1 MDRPNSKGIEMVE
14 KDPIARI
21 KEIDAE
27 RAKLIDEAKKEALA
41 RAQHAISDLNAL
53 GFAYSLTQ
61 VSVGRKAA
69 GRKGAGQIQAEKPC
83 KICGFR
89 TRPPHDARKHRFSK
103 AKKRPFNA
111 KELTDLGLRKV

>member
-1 MDRPNSKGIEMVE
+1 MVE

-21 KEIDAE
+21 KELNAE
-27 RAKLIDEAKKEALA
+27 RSKLIDAAKREALEK
-41 RAQHAISDLNAL
+41 AQQAVADLNAL

-61 VSVGRKAA
+61 VSVGRKGA
-69 GRKGAGQIQAEKPC
+69 GRRKGTGHIQAHPC
-83 KICGFR
+83 RICGFQ
-89 TRPPHDARKHRFSK
+89 TSPPHDARKHRFSK

>member
-1 MDRPNSKGIEMVE
+1 MAVKTPTEEIEMAE

-21 KEIDAE
+21 KELDAE
-27 RAKLIDEAKKEALA
+27 RTKLLDDAKKDALS
-41 RAQHAISDLNAL
+41 RAQQAVADLNAL
-53 GFAYSLTQ
+53 GFTYSLTQ
-61 VSVGRKAA
+61 VSVGRK
-69 GRKGAGQIQAEKPC
+69 GTGQIQAAKPC

-89 TRPPHDARKHRFSK
+89 TNPPHDARKHRFSK